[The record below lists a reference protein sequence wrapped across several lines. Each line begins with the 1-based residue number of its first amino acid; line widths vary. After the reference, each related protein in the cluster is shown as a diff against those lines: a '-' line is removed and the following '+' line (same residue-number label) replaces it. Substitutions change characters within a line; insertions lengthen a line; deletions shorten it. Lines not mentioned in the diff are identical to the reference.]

1 MTRRCLNPKLEAYRE
16 RMTRR
21 CLRGMEEG
29 SKLNVIL
36 AEASSYQARTRKQW
50 GSIQRRM
57 LQNLESSSLYS
68 TECWSRERNELYRTM
83 GVFDGV
89 DLPLDPPAVD
99 NTGDSSQPSPSGP
112 NQTPSS
118 AENASSVIEGSAAS
132 AGAAG
137 AAEDGAHASVG
148 RDLRDEVCQRQSQPV
163 VAKRKEWWRLD
174 FTEGPNRMRRS

>member
-1 MTRRCLNPKLEAYRE
+1 
-16 RMTRR
+16 
-21 CLRGMEEG
+21 MEEG
-29 SKLNVIL
+29 SKLNVVL

-68 TECWSRERNELYRTM
+68 TECWLRERNELYRTM

-89 DLPLDPPAVD
+89 DLPLDSPAVD
-99 NTGDSSQPSPSGP
+99 NTRDNAQP
-112 NQTPSS
+112 PSS
-118 AENASSVIEGSAAS
+118 GENQAPSSGVTASSGVEGSVAS

-137 AAEDGAHASVG
+137 AGIAADNAEDGATASVG
-148 RDLRDEVCQRQSQPV
+148 RALGDEVSHRHLQPV

-174 FTEGPNRMRRS
+174 FTEGPNRMRRL